1 MGFFPE
7 LRKFA
12 SVKRG
17 SHVRLCSASYLVY
30 SVQAEPGVGSQTVA
44 KARMF
49 LQGTPTEDIP
59 VMEVF
64 MVDSVGDIIGLETGF
79 GLLLH

>member
-7 LRKFA
+7 IRKFA
-12 SVKRG
+12 SVKHG

-44 KARMF
+44 KARVF
-49 LQGTPTEDIP
+49 LQGTTTEDIP
-59 VMEVF
+59 IMEVF
-64 MVDSVGDIIGLETGF
+64 MVNSVGDFIGRETGF